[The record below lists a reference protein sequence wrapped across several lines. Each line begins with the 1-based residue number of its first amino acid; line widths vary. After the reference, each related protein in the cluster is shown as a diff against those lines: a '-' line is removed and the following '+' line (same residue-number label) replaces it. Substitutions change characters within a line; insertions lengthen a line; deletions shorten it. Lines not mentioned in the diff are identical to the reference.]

1 MDNAPIYII
10 TGFLESG
17 KTTMI
22 REMLTDEYFT
32 GGERT
37 LLLVCEEGE
46 EEFDDELLK
55 KANAV
60 KVDVNSIEDIE
71 GGLMRRLDREYKP
84 ERVIIEYNSTWTL
97 LRLFN
102 APKPEEWELAQLV
115 CMVDSTTFEMFL
127 NNMRQFMTDGLQMAD
142 AVIFNRCTEA
152 TEKSRYR
159 RMVKAMN
166 GNCDIIFDNVDGTSD
181 DGVADEDL
189 PYDVKADVVRI
200 GDEDFG
206 IWYLDALEHPDR
218 YDGKKLRVTAKAYR
232 VPDLPPNCF
241 VLGREAMTCCAND
254 IGGIGFICT
263 VRGKLPEPDQWLDF
277 TVKAQKGYS
286 MLHDREA
293 IILVL
298 DKVSAGKAPKENL
311 VYFNR

>member
-1 MDNAPIYII
+1 MENVPIYII

-46 EEFDDELLK
+46 EEYDEALLK
-55 KANAV
+55 NANAV
-60 KVDVNSIEDIE
+60 KVDVDSIEDLE
-71 GGLMRRLDREYKP
+71 GGLMRRMDREYKP
-84 ERVIIEYNSTWTL
+84 ERVIIEYNSTWTMP
-97 LRLFN
+97 RLFK
-102 APKPEEWELAQLV
+102 APKPEHWELAQLV
-115 CMVDSTTFEMFL
+115 CMVDSTTFEL
-127 NNMRQFMTDGLQMAD
+127 YINNMRQIMSDGLLLSD
-142 AVIFNRCTEA
+142 AVIFNRCTEK

-189 PYDVKADVVRI
+189 PYDVKAPVVRI

-218 YDGKKLRVTAKAYR
+218 YDGKTLRVTAKAYLMK
-232 VPDLPPNCF
+232 DLPKNCY

-263 VRGKLPEPDQWLDF
+263 FKGAAPAEKQWLDF

-293 IILVL
+293 IILIEQ
-298 DKVSAGKAPKENL
+298 KVAAGKAPKEDL

>member
-1 MDNAPIYII
+1 MDYSPIYII

-22 REMLTDEYFT
+22 REMLTDDYFT

-37 LLLVCEEGE
+37 LVIVCEEGE
-46 EEFDDELLK
+46 EEYDEALLK

-60 KVDVNSIEDIE
+60 KIEAQSIEELE
-71 GGLMRRLDREYKP
+71 GGLFQRLNREYKP
-84 ERVIIEYNSTWTL
+84 ERIIIEYNSTWTL
-97 LRLFN
+97 PRLFK
-102 APKPEEWELAQLV
+102 APKPDNWELAQLV
-115 CMVDSTTFEMFL
+115 CMVDSTTFELYL
-127 NNMRQFMTDGLQMAD
+127 NNMRQFMSEGLQLAD
-142 AVIFNRCTEA
+142 AVIFNRCTEK

-166 GNCDIIFDNVDGTSD
+166 GNCDIVFDNVDGTSD

-189 PYDVKADVVRI
+189 PYDVKAPVVRI

-206 IWYLDALEHPDR
+206 IWYLDAMEHPDR
-218 YDGKKLRVTAKAYR
+218 YDGKTLRVTAKAYR
-232 VPDLPPNCF
+232 MKELPKNCY

-263 VRGKLPEPDQWLDF
+263 FKGAQPAENQWLDF

-293 IILVL
+293 IILMEQ
-298 DKVSAGKAPKENL
+298 KVSAGKAPKENL

>member
-1 MDNAPIYII
+1 MENVPIYII

-22 REMLTDEYFT
+22 REMLTDEYFS

-46 EEFDDELLK
+46 EEYEADLLK

-60 KVDVNSIEDIE
+60 KVDVESIEDIE
-71 GGLMRRLDREYKP
+71 GGLLRRVDREYKP
-84 ERVIIEYNSTWTL
+84 ERIILEFNSTWTL
-97 LRLFN
+97 ARLFN
-102 APKPEEWELAQLV
+102 APKPDHWELAQLV
-115 CMVDSTTFEMFL
+115 CMVDSTTFELFL
-127 NNMRQFMTDGLQMAD
+127 TNMRNIMTDGLQKSD
-142 AVIFNRCTEA
+142 AVIFNRCTEK

-159 RMVKAMN
+159 RVVKAMN
-166 GNCDIIFDNVDGTSD
+166 PSCDIVFDNVDGTSD

-189 PYDVKADVVRI
+189 PYDVKAPVVRI

-218 YDGKKLRVTAKAYR
+218 YDGKTLRMTAKAYR
-232 VPDLPPNCF
+232 VKNLPNNCY
-241 VLGREAMTCCAND
+241 VLGREAMTCCAAD
-254 IGGIGFICT
+254 IGGIGFVCT
-263 VRGKLPEPDQWLDF
+263 FKGKMPAENQWLDF
-277 TVKAQKGYS
+277 TVKAAKGYS

-293 IILVL
+293 IVL
-298 DKVSAGKAPKENL
+298 TEDKVSAGKAPKEDL

>member
-1 MDNAPIYII
+1 MENVPIYII

-46 EEFDDELLK
+46 EEFDAELLK
-55 KANAV
+55 NANAV
-60 KVDVNSIEDIE
+60 KVDVENVEDIE
-71 GGLMRRLDREYKP
+71 GGLLRRMDREYKP

-97 LRLFN
+97 PRLFN
-102 APKPEEWELAQLV
+102 APKPEHWELAQLV
-115 CMVDSTTFEMFL
+115 CMVDSTTFELFI
-127 NNMRQFMTDGLQMAD
+127 NNMRQIMSDGLQKSD
-142 AVIFNRCTEA
+142 AVIFNRCTEK

-166 GNCDIIFDNVDGTSD
+166 PTCDIVFDNVDGTSD

-189 PYDVKADVVRI
+189 PYDVKAPVVRI

-218 YDGKKLRVTAKAYR
+218 YDGKTLRLTAKADFIN
-232 VPDLPPNCF
+232 DLPKNCYI
-241 VLGREAMTCCAND
+241 LGREAMTCCAND
-254 IGGIGFICT
+254 IGGIGFVCT
-263 VRGKLPEPDQWLDF
+263 YKGAKPATDQWLDF

-286 MLHDREA
+286 MLHNREA
-293 IILVL
+293 IILMEQ
-298 DKVSAGKAPKENL
+298 KVSAGKAPKEDL